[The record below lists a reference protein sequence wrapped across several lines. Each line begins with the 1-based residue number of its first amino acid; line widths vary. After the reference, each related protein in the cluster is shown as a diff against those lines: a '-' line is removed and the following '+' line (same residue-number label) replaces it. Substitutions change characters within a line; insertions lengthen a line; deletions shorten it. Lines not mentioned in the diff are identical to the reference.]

1 MTLGPPEPQYLED
14 SGLTIAKGTQRRDP
28 NPKLPNL
35 ANIGTVTQR
44 GNYINVRI
52 GLVAVAAIAIV
63 LSITPLEEKVDE
75 TS

>member
-1 MTLGPPEPQYLED
+1 LLKALKGAI
-14 SGLTIAKGTQRRDP
+14 LTRNHR
-28 NPKLPNL
+28 NL

-52 GLVAVAAIAIV
+52 GLLAVTAIAIV